1 MHQKSRRLAEDNYRI
16 FGAGRGGVLTGHD
29 QQRALQK
36 RSGSA
41 HLFARAGAG
50 RTCRAPPG
58 WCPPLRSTS
67 QKSPSP
73 TSVAAAPTGS
83 VARTV
88 RGCNTAGAPPPAARA
103 AQHPAA
109 CDVAMDIKYLS
120 GLSLLCLS
128 CVGETKRQL
137 TESTETFRLKCP
149 QKLAGRLCLLN
160 TVLRLT
166 MPSAAPLP
174 WGSAGS
180 LPHEPLAALFWKKRN
195 FNPHAPKCFQG
206 IYVLISGTASLTKT
220 LR

>member
-1 MHQKSRRLAEDNYRI
+1 MISRELCRKDQAQHICLHGPALA
-16 FGAGRGGVLTGHD
+16 GHVGHHLAGVLCL
-29 QQRALQK
+29 A
-36 RSGSA
+36 
-41 HLFARAGAG
+41 
-50 RTCRAPPG
+50 APH
-58 WCPPLRSTS
+58 RRV
-67 QKSPSP
+67 SPSP

-206 IYVLISGTASLTKT
+206 IYILISRTASLTKT